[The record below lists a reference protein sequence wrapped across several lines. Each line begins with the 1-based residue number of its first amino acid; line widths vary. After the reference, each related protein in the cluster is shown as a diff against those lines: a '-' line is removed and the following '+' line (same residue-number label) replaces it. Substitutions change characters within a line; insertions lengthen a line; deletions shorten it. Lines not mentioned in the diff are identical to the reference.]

1 MSYST
6 NEIANIINATPI
18 NPIPADI
25 HYLLTDSRQ
34 IIQPETSLFF
44 ALGNHPLRNGHQFIA
59 SAYKLGVKNFVV
71 AHTFNTADYPNA
83 NFFKVDN
90 TLLALQQL
98 AAFHRKKFHYPV
110 IGITGSNG
118 KTIVKEWLYQLLQK
132 EWNIVRSPRSYNSQ
146 IGVPLSVWH
155 MGPQHQIGIF
165 EAGISM
171 PGEMQHLQN
180 IIAPTIG
187 ILTSIGDA
195 HNEGFT
201 SIQQKINE
209 KLLLFKDVECLIY
222 CVDDLPADTVL
233 PEVSL
238 FSWGSSSL
246 ANLQILDYTFHTSKT
261 EVNFHYNG
269 NSGTFVIPFSDKA
282 SVHNVLTCISCLL
295 YLKYEIP
302 IIQKLVLHLQAIDMR
317 MQLKKGIQDCT
328 IINDSY
334 SNDIDSL
341 AIALDYLQQQAS
353 GNKTTVI
360 ISDFLESGLPPEDL
374 YQKVVQL
381 FQQKHINRCIAIG
394 TNSIAYQSILKQ
406 AANETWFFT
415 DTAQFLQQMFRFSFQ
430 SEYILLKGARKYA
443 FEQIAAVLE
452 QQVHQTILE
461 VNLSS
466 LAHNLRAYQQLLKPT
481 TKTMAMVKAFGYGS
495 GSVEVAKVL
504 QFYGTDYL
512 AVAYIDEG
520 ITLRKAGITLPIMVM
535 NIEENGFNALIEYS
549 LEPEIFSFELYF
561 QLHYFLMEQGI
572 EQFPVHIKVDTG
584 MHRLGFEISDAQ
596 KLTQYLKTHKT
607 MWVKSVFSHLASAEN
622 PEHDAFTKQQHDFF
636 ITFSNV
642 IEQTLNYKFLRHI
655 ANSAAIVRHKDMHY
669 DMVRLGIGLYGVN
682 NIHEQGITLKTVAS
696 LKTTIAQIKHLQP
709 GDSVGYNRTAIVNSP
724 TVIATIRI
732 GYADGFSKRLSN
744 GVGYVF
750 IHDQLAPVIGSVCM
764 DMTMINVTNIPNVK
778 EGDTVEIFGLHIGV
792 EEVAKWCG
800 TIPYEILTG
809 ISQRVK
815 RVYLKE

>member
-1 MSYST
+1 
-6 NEIANIINATPI
+6 
-18 NPIPADI
+18 
-25 HYLLTDSRQ
+25 
-34 IIQPETSLFF
+34 
-44 ALGNHPLRNGHQFIA
+44 
-59 SAYKLGVKNFVV
+59 
-71 AHTFNTADYPNA
+71 
-83 NFFKVDN
+83 
-90 TLLALQQL
+90 
-98 AAFHRKKFHYPV
+98 
-110 IGITGSNG
+110 
-118 KTIVKEWLYQLLQK
+118 
-132 EWNIVRSPRSYNSQ
+132 
-146 IGVPLSVWH
+146 
-155 MGPQHQIGIF
+155 
-165 EAGISM
+165 
-171 PGEMQHLQN
+171 
-180 IIAPTIG
+180 
-187 ILTSIGDA
+187 
-195 HNEGFT
+195 
-201 SIQQKINE
+201 
-209 KLLLFKDVECLIY
+209 
-222 CVDDLPADTVL
+222 
-233 PEVSL
+233 
-238 FSWGSSSL
+238 
-246 ANLQILDYTFHTSKT
+246 
-261 EVNFHYNG
+261 
-269 NSGTFVIPFSDKA
+269 
-282 SVHNVLTCISCLL
+282 
-295 YLKYEIP
+295 
-302 IIQKLVLHLQAIDMR
+302 
-317 MQLKKGIQDCT
+317 QLKKGIQDCT

-596 KLTQYLKTHKT
+596 KLSQYLKTHKT

-800 TIPYEILTG
+800 TITYEILTG